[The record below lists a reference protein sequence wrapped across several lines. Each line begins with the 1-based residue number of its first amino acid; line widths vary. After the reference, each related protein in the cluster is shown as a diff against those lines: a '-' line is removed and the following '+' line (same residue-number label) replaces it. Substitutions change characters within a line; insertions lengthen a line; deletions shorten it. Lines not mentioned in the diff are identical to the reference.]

1 MNKNQLTGICLLVII
16 CIIVSLTALGCATT
30 EALKKDNADYT
41 RAKKENTAEAYKE
54 YIQKY
59 PDGKHVKDAKRRLVK
74 LEWDSANS
82 TNTIEAYN
90 NFIKKYKEDP
100 YGSNY
105 IELAEQNVK
114 KLSEQLALK
123 GVKSEKILTTNDN
136 YTQTKEA
143 KIIRKKKAS
152 SRRIVSVKKI
162 TDESDVISLKN
173 FRIFSKTSWIDFFSR
188 GWQIIF
194 NFFNKFVSFL
204 TNPPPST
211 IEE

>member
-41 RAKKENTAEAYKE
+41 IAKKENTAEAYKE
-54 YIQKY
+54 YIEKY

-90 NFIKKYKEDP
+90 NFIKKYKGNP

-123 GVKSEKILTTNDN
+123 GEKPSNTSDKQAQI
-136 YTQTKEA
+136 KEA

-152 SRRIVSVKKI
+152 SRRIISVKKI

-194 NFFNKFVSFL
+194 NFFNKFFSFL

>member
-16 CIIVSLTALGCATT
+16 CIIISLTALGCATT

-41 RAKKENTAEAYKE
+41 SAKKENTAEAYKE
-54 YIQKY
+54 YIEKY
-59 PDGKHVKDAKRRLVK
+59 PSGKHVKDSKRRLVK
-74 LEWDSANS
+74 LEWDRARS

-90 NFIKKYKEDP
+90 NFIKKYKDYP

-105 IELAEQNVK
+105 IELAEQNIK

-123 GVKSEKILTTNDN
+123 GKKPSSTSDKH
-136 YTQTKEA
+136 TQIKEA
-143 KIIRKKKAS
+143 QIIRKKKAS
-152 SRRIVSVKKI
+152 SRRIISAKKI
-162 TDESDVISLKN
+162 TDESDIISLKN

>member
-16 CIIVSLTALGCATT
+16 CIIISLTALGCATT
-30 EALKKDNADYT
+30 GALKKDNADYT
-41 RAKKENTAEAYKE
+41 IAKKENTAEAYKE
-54 YIQKY
+54 YIEKY
-59 PDGKHVKDAKRRLVK
+59 PNGKHVKDAKRRLVK
-74 LEWDSANS
+74 LEWDSASS

-105 IELAEQNVK
+105 IELAKQNVK

-123 GVKSEKILTTNDN
+123 GEKPSNTSDKHAQI
-136 YTQTKEA
+136 KEA

-152 SRRIVSVKKI
+152 SRRIISVKKI

-173 FRIFSKTSWIDFFSR
+173 FRIFSKTAWIDFFSR